1 MNGKARPWTMDAYPY
16 EAMRLA
22 RMRGWSDSEHQAALD
37 KQDEDEVGLTHPIL
51 YLTED
56 EAERYFA

>member
-1 MNGKARPWTMDAYPY
+1 
-16 EAMRLA
+16 
-22 RMRGWSDSEHQAALD
+22 MRGWSDSEHQAALD